1 MTRAHAFSWSG
12 FESKAGSSCRLLGK
26 KASPRKTIN
35 IQDCITI
42 LHGYLL
48 VLTFPLS
55 RQHLMASQASF
66 HPPATG
72 LVWEDPLQHRGS
84 CQLWKPP
91 SMSHQRTTTRD
102 HNYEHYGSW
111 YNYRDLLFYYHSINS
126 MIPLLD
132 HCYYYNLFSPFNL
145 MLTMAQKVNV
155 TTASIHT
162 IWYID
167 TYWWKTY
174 PPKLQFLSLAKLIGA
189 VWPW

>member
-48 VLTFPLS
+48 VLTFAQS

-102 HNYEHYGSW
+102 HNYEHYNYMVVDIVIEIFYFIITLSILW
-111 YNYRDLLFYYHSINS
+111 YLYWITATIIICSLLLTSYEQW
-126 MIPLLD
+126 PKRW
-132 HCYYYNLFSPFNL
+132 
-145 MLTMAQKVNV
+145 MLPQLP
-155 TTASIHT
+155 I
-162 IWYID
+162 I
-167 TYWWKTY
+167 
-174 PPKLQFLSLAKLIGA
+174 QFGI
-189 VWPW
+189 